1 MTQPQPHNTY
11 FKVVGIPHVYI
22 NPRLG
27 RIDLTKP
34 FTDEQA
40 LLWYK
45 DINFPYIKPI
55 PGAEE
60 LLSKEKVETII
71 KLIHKANSPEEISI
85 LKAAKPDSKKIKEL

>member
-1 MTQPQPHNTY
+1 MLQLQPHNIY
-11 FKVVGIPHVYI
+11 FEVVGTPKIYI

-45 DINFPYIKPI
+45 DINFPYIQPI

-60 LLSKEKVETII
+60 LISKEKVETII
-71 KLIHKANSPEEISI
+71 KLIHKAHSPEEIAI